1 MTISEQMNSYSLVA
15 DIGGTKSELALFAQ
29 KKDVRKFLLKERF
42 VTGAYE
48 SLESL
53 ISHFLKEY
61 ELKIEAAVLAIAGP
75 VINGRVTLFSS
86 NLPWEVDE
94 ASLREELQIPDIEL
108 INDLRAVAGVLAHL
122 QKEDLYTINKGVEK
136 AHETLAVIAPGTG
149 LGEAFL
155 IWDGEGYKPCIS
167 EGAHV
172 NFGPR
177 TDQEIE
183 LLKHMKK
190 SQDHVTYESVCSG
203 LGIPSI
209 YEYLLTTSVK
219 NEDSV
224 ISNELGDDFDLTR
237 AIIKKAGQK
246 EESGGPANEVL
257 RLFASILGAEAGN
270 LVLKTMATGG
280 LFLAGGIPPRIIP
293 YLDSRAFLDSFL
305 DKGVMAE
312 MMPDIPI
319 HIITNPDT
327 VIIGAAAHL
336 FNKRKNH
343 EIIP

>member
-1 MTISEQMNSYSLVA
+1 MNSYSLIA
-15 DIGGTKSELALFAQ
+15 DIGGTKSELALYAQ

-42 VTGAYE
+42 VTGEYE
-48 SLESL
+48 SLEGL
-53 ISHFLKEY
+53 IAHFLQQH

-94 ASLREELQIPDIEL
+94 ASLREKLQIPDIEI
-108 INDLRAVAGVLAHL
+108 INDLRAVAGSIAHL

-136 AHETLAVIAPGTG
+136 THETLAVIAPGTG

-155 IWDGEGYKPCIS
+155 IWDGAGYKPCIS
-167 EGAHV
+167 EGSHV

-177 TDQEIE
+177 TDQEIG

-190 SQDHVTYESVCSG
+190 SQDHVSYESVCSG

-209 YEYLLTTSVK
+209 YKYLLTTSVK
-219 NEDSV
+219 NEESA
-224 ISNELGDDFDLTR
+224 ISNELGDDDDLTR
-237 AIIKKAGQK
+237 AIIDIAGQK
-246 EESGGPANEVL
+246 EESGGTAKEVL
-257 RLFASILGAEAGN
+257 QLFASILGAEAGN

-293 YLDSRAFLDSFL
+293 YLDSQAFLNSFF
-305 DKGVMAE
+305 DKGIMAE
-312 MMPDIPI
+312 MMPDVPI

-327 VIIGAAAHL
+327 AIIGAAAFL

-343 EIIP
+343 EIIT

>member
-1 MTISEQMNSYSLVA
+1 MSSFYLVA
-15 DIGGTKSELALFAQ
+15 DIGGTKSELAIYAQ

-42 VTGAYE
+42 VTSEYE

-53 ISHFLKEY
+53 ILQFLQKHSLE
-61 ELKIEAAVLAIAGP
+61 INAGVLALAGP
-75 VINGRVTLFSS
+75 VINGRVTMFSS

-94 ASLREELQIPDIEL
+94 ASLREKLQIPKIEL
-108 INDLRAVAGVLAHL
+108 INDLKAVAGAIPHL
-122 QKEDLYTINKGVEK
+122 RKEDLYTINKGVEK

-155 IWDGEGYKPCIS
+155 IWDGVEYQSCIS

-177 TDQEIE
+177 TDLEIG

-209 YEYLLTTSVK
+209 YKYLVSHYAKEEQGEISSELS
-219 NEDSV
+219 DS
-224 ISNELGDDFDLTR
+224 EDLTR
-237 AIIKKAGQK
+237 AIIEMAVQK
-246 EESGGPANEVL
+246 GTSGGVEEKVL
-257 RLFASILGAEAGN
+257 QVFASILGAEAGN

-280 LFLAGGIPPRIIP
+280 IFLAGGIPPLIIP
-293 YLDSRAFLDSFL
+293 YLRSGAFLEAFK
-305 DKGVMAE
+305 DKGVMQE
-312 MMPDIPI
+312 MMPDVPI
-319 HIITNPDT
+319 HIIINPNT
-327 VIIGAAAHL
+327 AILGAASYL
-336 FNKRKNH
+336 FNK
-343 EIIP
+343 I

>member
-1 MTISEQMNSYSLVA
+1 MNSYSLIA
-15 DIGGTKSELALFAQ
+15 DIGGTKSELALYAQ
-29 KKDVRKFLLKERF
+29 KKDARKFLLKERF
-42 VTGAYE
+42 VTGEYE

-53 ISHFLKEY
+53 IAHFLQQH

-75 VINGRVTLFSS
+75 VINRRVSLFSS
-86 NLPWEVDE
+86 KLPWEVDE
-94 ASLREELQIPDIEL
+94 ASLREKLQIPDIEL
-108 INDLRAVAGVLAHL
+108 INDLRAVAGSIAHL
-122 QKEDLYTINKGVEK
+122 QNEDLYTINKGVEK
-136 AHETLAVIAPGTG
+136 THETLAVIAPGTG

-177 TDQEIE
+177 TDQEIG

-209 YEYLLTTSVK
+209 YEYLLATSVTNK
-219 NEDSV
+219 DSAS
-224 ISNELGDDFDLTR
+224 SNELGDDDDLTR
-237 AIIKKAGQK
+237 AIINMAGQK
-246 EESGGPANEVL
+246 GATGGIAVEVIQ
-257 RLFASILGAEAGN
+257 LFASILGAEAGN

-293 YLDSRAFLDSFL
+293 YLDSQVFLDSFL

-312 MMPDIPI
+312 MMPDVPI

-327 VIIGAAAHL
+327 AIIGATALL
-336 FNKRKNH
+336 FNKR
-343 EIIP
+343 